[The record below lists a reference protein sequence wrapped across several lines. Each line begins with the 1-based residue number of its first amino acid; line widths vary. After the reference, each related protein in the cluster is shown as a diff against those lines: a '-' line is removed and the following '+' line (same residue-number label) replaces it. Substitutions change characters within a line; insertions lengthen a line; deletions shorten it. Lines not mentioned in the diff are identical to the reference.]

1 MSQESPQ
8 TNSTEEKDQDDTSP
22 WVVILGGN
30 IMLIVG
36 QDEMEIQAGSEFLGH
51 ISPFFRAMFS
61 SNMEEGQAL
70 RDNTGSNSVPIKLP
84 VDDPEAV
91 YFGLQALYG
100 ADPESFN
107 IPARTI
113 RDISIFADKYDMTTR
128 FLPMATLWLAAAPL
142 TMDLPDRQAGWD
154 LLVASYWF
162 GLAKPF
168 YIMSQFLLGTNIP
181 LLEYALGLEDQN
193 LGLRLALAI
202 EQVRLA
208 NVYRG
213 DEIGL
218 CLDCFRTARTCDVQ
232 RQPGCRYEGRHLW

>member
-8 TNSTEEKDQDDTSP
+8 TTSAEEKNQDDTSP
-22 WVVILGGN
+22 WVVIPGGN
-30 IMLIVG
+30 VILVVG

-61 SNMEEGQAL
+61 SNMKEGQAL
-70 RDNTGSNSVPIKLP
+70 RDNTGPNPVPIKLP
-84 VDDPEAV
+84 VDNFTAV

-100 ADPESFN
+100 ADPESFD
-107 IPARTI
+107 IPSGTI
-113 RDISIFADKYDMTTR
+113 RDISIFADKYNMTTR
-128 FLPMATLWLAAAPL
+128 FLPMATLWLAAAPS
-142 TMDLPDRQAGWD
+142 TMGLSDRQAGWN
-154 LLVASYWF
+154 LLIASYWF

-168 YIMSQFLLGTNIP
+168 YMMSQFLLRTNIS
-181 LLEYALGLEDQN
+181 LLEYALELEDQN

-208 NVYRG
+208 NAYCG

-218 CLDCFRTARTCDVQ
+218 CLDCFRTAQTCYVQ
-232 RQPGCRYEGRHLW
+232 RQPECRYEGRHLW

>member
-1 MSQESPQ
+1 
-8 TNSTEEKDQDDTSP
+8 
-22 WVVILGGN
+22 
-30 IMLIVG
+30 MLIVG
-36 QDEMEIQAGSEFLGH
+36 QNEMEIQAGSDFLGH

-70 RDNTGSNSVPIKLP
+70 RESTGPNAVPIKLP
-84 VDDPEAV
+84 VDDPAAV

-100 ADPESFN
+100 ANPESFR

-128 FLPMATLWLAAAPL
+128 FLPMATLWLAAAPS
-142 TMDLPDRQAGWD
+142 TMDLSDRQAGWD
-154 LLVASYWF
+154 LLIASYWF

-168 YIMSQFLLGTNIP
+168 YMMSQFLLRTNMS
-181 LLEYALGLEDQN
+181 LLEYALELEDQN
-193 LGLRLALAI
+193 LGLRLARKSSLRHAYLCPGTNKTTIVAI

-208 NVYRG
+208 NAYRG

-218 CLDCFRTARTCDVQ
+218 CLDCFRTAQTCYVQ
-232 RQPGCRYEGRHLW
+232 RHPECRYGGRHLW

>member
-8 TNSTEEKDQDDTSP
+8 TTSAEEKDLDDTSP
-22 WVVILGGN
+22 WVVIPGGN

-70 RDNTGSNSVPIKLP
+70 RKNTGPNPVRIKLP
-84 VDDPEAV
+84 VDDPAAV

-100 ADPESFN
+100 ANPESFR

-128 FLPMATLWLAAAPL
+128 FLPMASLWLAVAPSS
-142 TMDLPDRQAGWD
+142 MDLPDRQAGWD
-154 LLVASYWF
+154 LLIASYWF

-168 YIMSQFLLGTNIP
+168 YMMSQFLLRTNIS
-181 LLEYALGLEDQN
+181 LLEYALELEDQN

-208 NVYRG
+208 NAYRG

-218 CLDCFRTARTCDVQ
+218 CLDCFRTAQTCYVQ
-232 RQPGCRYEGRHLW
+232 RQPECRYEGRHLW

>member
-1 MSQESPQ
+1 
-8 TNSTEEKDQDDTSP
+8 
-22 WVVILGGN
+22 
-30 IMLIVG
+30 MLIVG
-36 QDEMEIQAGSEFLGH
+36 QDEMEIQAGSGFLGH

-70 RDNTGSNSVPIKLP
+70 RENTGPNPVPIKLP
-84 VDDPEAV
+84 VDDPAAV

-100 ADPESFN
+100 ANPESFR

-128 FLPMATLWLAAAPL
+128 FLPMATLWLAAAPS
-142 TMDLPDRQAGWD
+142 TMDLSDRQAGWD
-154 LLVASYWF
+154 LLIASYWF

-168 YIMSQFLLGTNIP
+168 YTMSQFLLRTNIS
-181 LLEYALGLEDQN
+181 LLEYALELEDQN
-193 LGLRLALAI
+193 LGLRLARKSSLRHAYLCPSTNKTTIVAI

-208 NVYRG
+208 NAYRG

-218 CLDCFRTARTCDVQ
+218 CLDCFRTAQTCYVE